1 MAETDRAHVVV
12 AFSPQPSLAYFL
24 KGVLDCAGMAAIAS
38 PSTVD
43 ELESLAQRIRPDA
56 IVYDVSYPF
65 VENWNQLQQARTRT
79 PLRDIPVVITTSEAQ
94 ELFRRV
100 GYAGAIE
107 LFARPKDLAAFQAAV
122 RAAIQTAVPSYA
134 A

>member
-1 MAETDRAHVVV
+1 MSDTDRSYVVL

-24 KGVLDCAGMAAIAS
+24 KGVLDCAGMTAIAS
-38 PSTVD
+38 SSTVD
-43 ELESLAQRIRPDA
+43 ELELLAQRVRPDA

-65 VENWNQLQQARTRT
+65 AENWNQLQQARNRAA
-79 PLRDIPVVITTSEAQ
+79 LRNLPIVVTTSESQ

-107 LFARPKDLAAFQAAV
+107 LFARPKDLAAFQATV
-122 RAAIQTAVPSYA
+122 RSAIQTAAGYA

>member
-1 MAETDRAHVVV
+1 MSETDRRYVVV

-24 KGVLDCAGMAAIAS
+24 KGVLDCAGMTVVAS
-38 PSTVD
+38 SSTLD
-43 ELESLAQRIRPDA
+43 DLETVTERVRPDA

-65 VENWNQLQQARTRT
+65 AENWSTLQRAREH
-79 PLRDIPVVITTSEAQ
+79 PALRDVPVIVTTSEAQ

-107 LFARPKDLAAFQAAV
+107 LFARPKDLAAFQTAV
-122 RAAIQTAVPSYA
+122 RAAIRTTAPGCA

>member
-1 MAETDRAHVVV
+1 MADMDRPYVVV

-24 KGVLDCAGMAAIAS
+24 KGVLDCGGMAAIAS
-38 PSTVD
+38 SSTVD
-43 ELESLAQRIRPDA
+43 ELESLAQRVRPDA

-65 VENWNQLQQARTRT
+65 VENWNQLQQARKRDA
-79 PLRDIPVVITTSEAQ
+79 LRGTPVVVTTSEAH

-100 GYAGAIE
+100 GYSGAIE

-122 RAAIQTAVPSYA
+122 LTAIQTTAGYA

>member
-1 MAETDRAHVVV
+1 MADSRSYVVV

-24 KGVLDCAGMAAIAS
+24 KGVLDCAGLSAIAS
-38 PSTVD
+38 SSSPD
-43 ELESLAQRIRPDA
+43 DLERLAERVRPDA

-65 VENWNQLQQARTRT
+65 SENWQQLQQVRNRAA
-79 PLRDIPVVITTSEAQ
+79 LRLVPFVITTSEAH

-100 GYAGAIE
+100 GCSTAIE
-107 LFARPKDLAAFQAAV
+107 LFARPSDLAAFQSAV
-122 RAAIQTAVPSYA
+122 RSAIETAALGCA

>member
-1 MAETDRAHVVV
+1 MAEAERSYVVL

-24 KGVLDCAGMAAIAS
+24 KGVLDCAGMTAIAS
-38 PSTVD
+38 SSSVD
-43 ELESLAQRIRPDA
+43 ELERLAQRAKPDA

-65 VENWNQLQQARTRT
+65 DDNWTQLQLARKRAA
-79 PLRDIPVVITTSEAQ
+79 LRDLPFVITTSEAR
-94 ELFRRV
+94 ELYRRV

-122 RAAIQTAVPSYA
+122 RSAIQTTAGYA

>member
-1 MAETDRAHVVV
+1 MADSRSYVVV

-24 KGVLDCAGMAAIAS
+24 KGVLDCAGLNAIAS
-38 PSTVD
+38 SSSID
-43 ELESLAQRIRPDA
+43 DLERLAQRARPDA

-65 VENWNQLQQARTRT
+65 TENWQELQQVRNRAAFRG
-79 PLRDIPVVITTSEAQ
+79 IPFIITTSEAR

-100 GYAGAIE
+100 GCSTAIE
-107 LFARPKDLAAFQAAV
+107 LFARPSDLAAFQSAV
-122 RAAIQTAVPSYA
+122 RTAIESTAPGYA